1 MNQGKDKRKGVYMK
15 TVPKLPS
22 FTPREL
28 DVAKLLARGQSRKQI
43 ADTLKLSVHTL
54 ANYLSKIRWK
64 TDTHSMMEAACFL
77 AKRF

>member
-1 MNQGKDKRKGVYMK
+1 MRAA
-15 TVPKLPS
+15 PKLPK

-28 DVAKLLARGQSRKQI
+28 EVVRLLARGQSRKQI
-43 ADTLKLSVHTL
+43 AGTLKLSVHTL

>member
-1 MNQGKDKRKGVYMK
+1 MRAA
-15 TVPKLPS
+15 PKLPK

-28 DVAKLLARGQSRKQI
+28 EVVRLLARGQSRKQI